1 MDYQQ
6 DIGQLLEQA
15 KAGDHEA
22 FQQLHELA
30 RSQNY
35 YVILKI
41 VKNVQDAEDLLQDT
55 WLKIYQNL
63 GQIHDTRLG
72 SFLSWSGKVASNT
85 ALDFLRKKR
94 PVLFSDLQNEEG
106 SEQVS
111 FDIQDFAIENQP
123 ELAFDQKETSEIIQE
138 LLSGLADEQRICVIM
153 FYLQEMS
160 IREIAESMGC
170 SENTIKSRL
179 VYARKKIQAQGE
191 VLEKKGIHLRGVAPL
206 FLLGCL
212 LRNEM
217 ADAME
222 SSSRVELGPDFWR
235 RAVSEGSS
243 KTAGGAGENLAESK
257 LTESKRKESKLTE
270 SKRKEIGG
278 KNIAA
283 AGRTKLL
290 TILVSGAVG
299 IAGIFGGY
307 SWVQSRQEVP
317 HHTEQKAPGDGE
329 AESSTEPNTPEPTEP
344 AVLEPTEPNAPEPTE
359 QAVPEPTEP
368 AVPEPTEQQMAT
380 PTKKPKSGRTEKP
393 KKKATPKPAVE
404 ATKKPAAKPTKKPSV
419 KPKKNPANELELD
432 DDPNDLDSGW

>member
-222 SSSRVELGPDFWR
+222 SSGRVELGPDFWR

-329 AESSTEPNTPEPTEP
+329 AESSTEP
-344 AVLEPTEPNAPEPTE
+344 AVLEPTEPNA
-359 QAVPEPTEP
+359 
-368 AVPEPTEQQMAT
+368 PEPTEQQMAT

-393 KKKATPKPAVE
+393 KKKATPKPAVK

>member
-222 SSSRVELGPDFWR
+222 SSGRVELGPDFWR

-243 KTAGGAGENLAESK
+243 KTAGGAGENFAESK
-257 LTESKRKESKLTE
+257 LTESKLT
-270 SKRKEIGG
+270 EIGG

-344 AVLEPTEPNAPEPTE
+344 AVPEPTEPNA
-359 QAVPEPTEP
+359 
-368 AVPEPTEQQMAT
+368 PEPTEQQMAT

-393 KKKATPKPAVE
+393 KKKTTPKPAVK
-404 ATKKPAAKPTKKPSV
+404 ATKKPAVKPTKKPSV

>member
-179 VYARKKIQAQGE
+179 NYARKKIQAQGE

-222 SSSRVELGPDFWR
+222 SSGRVELGPDFWR
-235 RAVSEGSS
+235 RAVSEGST
-243 KTAGGAGENLAESK
+243 KAAGGAGENFAESKLTESKRKESK

-307 SWVQSRQEVP
+307 SWVKSRQEVP
-317 HHTEQKAPGDGE
+317 HHTEQKVPGDGE
-329 AESSTEPNTPEPTEP
+329 AESSAEPNT
-344 AVLEPTEPNAPEPTE
+344 
-359 QAVPEPTEP
+359 PEPTEP

-393 KKKATPKPAVE
+393 KKKATPKPAVK

>member
-222 SSSRVELGPDFWR
+222 SSGRVELGPDFWR

-243 KTAGGAGENLAESK
+243 KTAGGAGENFAESK
-257 LTESKRKESKLTE
+257 LT
-270 SKRKEIGG
+270 EIGG

-329 AESSTEPNTPEPTEP
+329 AESSTEPNTPEPTE
-344 AVLEPTEPNAPEPTE
+344 

-368 AVPEPTEQQMAT
+368 NATESAVPEPTEQQMAT

-393 KKKATPKPAVE
+393 KKKTTPKPAVK